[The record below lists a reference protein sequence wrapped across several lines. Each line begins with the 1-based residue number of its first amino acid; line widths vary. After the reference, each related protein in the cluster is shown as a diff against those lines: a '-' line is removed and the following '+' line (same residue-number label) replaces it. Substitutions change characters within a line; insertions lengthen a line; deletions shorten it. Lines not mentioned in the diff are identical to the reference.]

1 MADLQQDDDI
11 NRLILGVGS
20 KESAAPSKEIKSAFD
35 VNQTYGTPP
44 KLLDNLG
51 MVESSNDPY
60 ALNKDTKAL
69 GNYQFTPETLVY
81 LHKKGIKFNPLDPK
95 ESRAAADWYL
105 NDLAQSNNGDYKK
118 ALTQYGGF
126 KTKDPTE
133 YVNKALNGVDLSQN
147 KPQTQ
152 TQSQDQ
158 FQTNDNQDDINKLIL
173 GSSGNIKAEQQ
184 QTFPSN
190 TSMDQFSKEAWNKR
204 LGRMTE
210 EEKQKLKENEKRF
223 LQGTASVLDT
233 TLGIVPGVINQG
245 TYAIE
250 RALQKSPEE
259 AQKIA
264 ERVSSPLE
272 NPIGRLFG
280 VTETPGYK
288 GEASR
293 VIMGKAGEFVGKSS
307 KEISDKTG
315 IPQADVENMI
325 QSGLI
330 AVGPKVSKI
339 AGNVAGGIIEDVTKR
354 KPTVDVNVEIPKTG
368 ESAKAIDISKNEQIL
383 KDVGIKNIRDSS
395 VTGNQ
400 KDAASQYLTAKAS
413 KGIYGEKMTDQLNH
427 EKESLNNHF
436 SSIENDLGG
445 TIPRTG
451 TEFETTD
458 KIEAG
463 NKIRNAAEESLN
475 EHNQKTTELYTKAK
489 QEFGDKP
496 VELGKLNEFLKGDEN
511 FTYTQEQ
518 NLQKGIQNFLKRKQ
532 LLNESGN
539 VKPMTIGQSE
549 ELRQFI
555 NSKYN
560 YETKNLGG
568 QLKGLIDDDVFSS
581 VGGETFET
589 ARKHFQVGKE
599 IYENPKAMSDLL
611 NVEGTNQKIP
621 TEDIIKKVVTLP
633 ESQFEHMINVF
644 KDTGKVDALNQIKTS
659 LINRIKEAGQSA
671 SNEPWNGVASAKEM
685 AKLSEKLRVAFEDD
699 PKTLNKLLKG
709 IEAGKLVS
717 INTKYPGAAVQTHI
731 LQNKLV
737 GMASKA
743 GSILGWKAGPIGSMA
758 TEHVAG
764 KLEQK
769 LSQSKQ
775 IKQINKEIKY
785 HKLSDIGK

>member
-1 MADLQQDDDI
+1 MADSQQDDDI

-20 KESAAPSKEIKSAFD
+20 KETAAPSKEIKSAFD
-35 VNQTYGTPP
+35 VNKTYGTPS

-51 MVESSNDPY
+51 MVEASNDPY

-95 ESRAAADWYL
+95 EARAAADWYL

-147 KPQTQ
+147 KSQ
-152 TQSQDQ
+152 TQSQNQ
-158 FQTNDNQDDINKLIL
+158 SQTNDGQDDINKLIL
-173 GSSGNIKAEQQ
+173 GSSGNIQAEQQ
-184 QTFPSN
+184 QTFPAN

-223 LQGTASVLDT
+223 LQGTASAIDT
-233 TLGIVPGVINQG
+233 IFGFVPGVFNQG

-259 AQKIA
+259 AKKIA
-264 ERVSSPLE
+264 ERVSAPLE
-272 NPIGRLFG
+272 NPVGRIFG

-288 GEASR
+288 GEASH
-293 VIMGKAGEFVGKSS
+293 VIMGKAGEFIGKSS

-315 IPQADVENMI
+315 IPQSDVENMI

-330 AVGPKVSKI
+330 AAGPKVSKI
-339 AGNVAGGIIEDVTKR
+339 AGNVAGGIIEDVTNR

-368 ESAKAIDISKNEQIL
+368 ESAKATDISKNEQIL
-383 KDVGIKNIRDSS
+383 RDVGIKDIRDSS

-436 SSIENDLGG
+436 GSIENDLGG

-451 TEFETTD
+451 TQFEGYD
-458 KIEAG
+458 LNEAG
-463 NKIRNAAEESLN
+463 NKIRKAAAEALN

-496 VELGKLNEFLKGDEN
+496 VELGKLNDFLKADEN

-532 LLNESGN
+532 LLDEKGN
-539 VKPMTIGQSE
+539 VKPMTVGESE

-568 QLKGLIDDDVFSS
+568 QLKGLIDEDVFSN

-633 ESQFEHMINVF
+633 ESQFQHMINVF

-671 SNEPWNGVASAKEM
+671 ANEPWNGVASAKEM

-743 GSILGWKAGPIGSMA
+743 GHVFGWKAGHIGALA